1 MTTNQ
6 PGPSSCIPAGGH
18 VLVVDDDPEIQA
30 AIQMTLELEGY
41 NVATAGDGR
50 QALDRIAE
58 RLPDIVL
65 LDLAMPVM
73 TGWELHQ
80 HLRERGLDIPLVYM
94 TAALCA
100 PIEART
106 HHAAGYLAKPFAMDH
121 LLEFVE
127 RYAP

>member
-1 MTTNQ
+1 MTELNA
-6 PGPSSCIPAGGH
+6 PSCIPAGGH
-18 VLVVDDDPEIQA
+18 VLVVDDDPEIRA
-30 AIQMTLELEGY
+30 AIRMTLELEGY
-41 NVATAGDGR
+41 NVVTAGDGR

-73 TGWELHQ
+73 TGWEFHQ
-80 HLRERGLDIPLVYM
+80 HLRECGLSIPLVYM
-94 TAALCA
+94 TAAFHAHL
-100 PIEART
+100 EAHT
-106 HHAAGYLAKPFAMDH
+106 HQAAGYLAKPFAMDH